1 MSHTFDTPIGNHR
14 FFWLGTKGPFF
25 YDDGDVA
32 PDPELFYDGAA
43 VPQQSALVTDGQCL
57 VGSAPALDEEVLRL
71 VDVGVL
77 VGDVYGPASSVD
89 NAVATFDGDTGKR
102 LQSSLVLID
111 DTGDVL
117 LPNSTYLSTD
127 EVRARDSGGL
137 FIKGH
142 DTGEVTI
149 YSSLTDNKGAKL
161 NFFSAGHATYPG
173 SMYLDIGDYTDT
185 VDPGSEFHLRV
196 MDDGVA
202 TDIIVANVSGNVGI
216 NTSSPSAYADLTLE
230 GGVLCI
236 KETTTPTAN
245 ADYGKV
251 YTKSDNKLY
260 FQDGAG
266 TEHEVAF
273 V

>member
-1 MSHTFDTPIGNHR
+1 MTVRHVRVGSLDNIHV
-14 FFWLGTKGPFF
+14 
-25 YDDGDVA
+25 YDDADFDGGIETDDVIKAFKA
-32 PDPELFYDGAA
+32 PVLPED
-43 VPQQSALVTDGQCL
+43 
-57 VGSAPALDEEVLRL
+57 VLRL
-71 VDVGVL
+71 EDVGDL
-77 VGDVYGPASSVD
+77 TGDVIGPATSTD
-89 NAVATFDGDTGKR
+89 NAIATFDGTTGKR

-117 LPNSTYLSTD
+117 LPNSAYLSTD
-127 EVRARDSGGL
+127 EVRARDSDGL

-149 YSSLTDNKGAKL
+149 YSSLTNNKGAKL
-161 NFFSAGHATYPG
+161 NFFSAGHALYPG
-173 SMYLDIGDYTDT
+173 SMYLDIGDYTDN

-196 MDDGVA
+196 MDNGVT
-202 TDIIVANVSGNVGI
+202 TDIIVANISGNVGI

-230 GGVLCI
+230 RGVLCI